1 MKLRHE
7 IKHYINVSD
16 YLTIKNRLKHIASLD
31 SNADENGEYRIR
43 SVYFDDYNDKVLT
56 EKLIGLNYRD
66 KFRIRIYNNNNDL
79 IRLEKKS
86 KINGLC
92 MKMMSILT
100 VEEYTK
106 ILKGDIDFLKNS
118 FNPLYNELYVRMNSE
133 RWKPKTVVDYI
144 REAYVY
150 SVGNVRITFDKSVRT
165 GLTGID
171 ILENEL
177 ATIETIDPSYI
188 ILEVKYDEFMP
199 DIISDIIQIGERSK
213 TAVSKY
219 ALCRMYG

>member
-16 YLTIKNRLKHIASLD
+16 YLIIRNRLKHIASLD

-56 EKLIGLNYRD
+56 EKLIGLNNRD